1 MAFKACFIQFIRVF
15 LKSKPTTEKHSMRQ
29 RFSQQQVL
37 GITPIAEV
45 VIPKNSRHELAPV
58 LAALQHIFITPE
70 LNEQV
75 FALIEPK
82 VKGTKRD
89 TGRTGMDMWEILVF
103 ATVRLAT
110 NANYDALH
118 HFANFDKLIRQI
130 IGVENRFNDG
140 KTYGLQT
147 LKDNVS
153 LLDEETVNQINAM
166 VVGAA
171 HQFVLKKNETLKIK
185 SDTYVL
191 ETNVHFP
198 TDLNLLWDSCRK
210 GMDVM
215 TYCINRY
222 ELKGWRKLQFW
233 RSGLKS
239 SLRSTGKACASTSKE
254 KNKFIRAQVNGYL
267 RLAREI
273 AQKIAQSSLELYASP
288 LFDVK
293 LFALLEGLSY
303 YQEMIKKHIELIERR
318 LLKGETIP
326 SAEKLFSI
334 FEPHTEWI
342 SKGKQNKKVE
352 LGHKILVSS
361 DQHHF
366 ILHHQVIESKADVEL
381 TVPLADTLLSRYGN
395 IESLSLDK
403 GFYSKENKELLS
415 LAIPH
420 LVMPKKGKL
429 NNVEKEQESQKT
441 FRKLRNQHSAVE
453 SNINQLEHNGLDRC
467 PDKGLKNY
475 KRYVSLGIL
484 SYNLHRWG
492 KILQAEQRAKEARTA
507 KRAA

>member
-1 MAFKACFIQFIRVF
+1 
-15 LKSKPTTEKHSMRQ
+15 MRQ

-58 LAALQHIFITPE
+58 LAALQYIFVTPE

-82 VKGTKRD
+82 IKGNKQD
-89 TGRTGMDMWEILVF
+89 AGRTGMDLWEILVF
-103 ATVRLAT
+103 ATVRLT
-110 NANYDALH
+110 LNADYDALH
-118 HFANFDKLIRQI
+118 HFSNFDKLIRQVT
-130 IGVENRFNDG
+130 GVENRFNDG

-153 LLDEETVNQINAM
+153 LLDEETVNQVNTM
-166 VVGAA
+166 VVEAA
-171 HQFVLKKNETLKIK
+171 HQFVLKKKEPLRIK

-198 TDLNLLWDSCRK
+198 TDLNLLWDACRK
-210 GMDVM
+210 GIDTME
-215 TYCINRY
+215 YCREHY
-222 ELKGWRKLQFW
+222 GLKGWRKSKSW
-233 RSGLKS
+233 RSSLKS
-239 SLRSTGKACASTSKE
+239 SLRSTGKACVSTSKH
-254 KNKFIRAQVNGYL
+254 KANAIIAQVEEYL
-267 RLAREI
+267 RLARELD
-273 AQKIAQSSLELYASP
+273 QKIAESCLELNQSATM
-288 LFDVK
+288 DIK
-293 LFALLEGLSY
+293 LFALLQALSY
-303 YQEMIKKHIELIERR
+303 YQEMIKKHIDLIERR

-334 FEPHTEWI
+334 FESHTEWI

-352 LGHKILVSS
+352 LGHKVLIAT

-366 ILHHQVIESKADVEL
+366 ILHHQVIEGKADAAL
-381 TVPLADTLLSRYGN
+381 TIPLADSLLSKYKN

-403 GFYSKENKELLS
+403 GFYSKENKDLLS
-415 LAIPH
+415 LLIPQ

-429 NNVEKEQESQKT
+429 NAGEKQEESAKK
-441 FRKLRNQHSAVE
+441 FKKLRNLHSGVE

-467 PDKGLKNY
+467 PDKGIKNY

-484 SYNLHRWG
+484 SYNLHRLG
-492 KILQAEQRAKEARTA
+492 KILLADLAKQALRQ
-507 KRAA
+507 AA

>member
-1 MAFKACFIQFIRVF
+1 
-15 LKSKPTTEKHSMRQ
+15 MRQ
-29 RFSQQQVL
+29 RFSQQQAL

-58 LAALQHIFITPE
+58 LAALQHIFVTPE
-70 LNEQV
+70 LSERV

-82 VKGTKRD
+82 IKGTKQD

-118 HFANFDKLIRQI
+118 HYANFDKLIRQI
-130 IGVENRFNDG
+130 IGVENRLNDG

-147 LKDNVS
+147 LKDNIS
-153 LLDEETVNQINAM
+153 LLDEETLNQVNTM
-166 VVGAA
+166 VVEAA
-171 HQFVLKKNETLKIK
+171 HQFVLKKKETLKIK

-210 GMDVM
+210 AIDVM
-215 TYCINRY
+215 RYCIKHY
-222 ELKGWRKLQFW
+222 ELPGWRKHNLW
-233 RSGLKS
+233 RSSLKS
-239 SLRSTGKACASTSKE
+239 SLRSTGKACSSTSKS
-254 KNKFIRAQVNGYL
+254 KAQSVQKQVSEYL
-267 RLAREI
+267 RLAKELEE
-273 AQKIAQSSLELYASP
+273 KVAQSAQHLYQSP
-288 LFDVK
+288 LFDAK
-293 LFALLEGLSY
+293 LLAILEGLSY
-303 YQEMIKKHIELIERR
+303 YQEMIKKHIDLVERR

-326 SAEKLFSI
+326 SEEKLFSI

-352 LGHKILVSS
+352 LGHKILIAT
-361 DQHHF
+361 DQYHF
-366 ILHHQVIESKADVEL
+366 ILHHQVVEGKADSEL
-381 TVPLADTLLSRYGN
+381 TIPLADKLLAQYKN

-403 GFYSKENKELLS
+403 GFYSKENKDLLS
-415 LAIPH
+415 LAIPRV
-420 LVMPKKGKL
+420 VMPKKGKL
-429 NNVEKEQESQKT
+429 NVAEKEEESQKKFKT
-441 FRKLRNQHSAVE
+441 LRNHHSAVE

-475 KRYVSLGIL
+475 RRYVSLGIL
-484 SYNLHRWG
+484 SYNLHRLG
-492 KILQAEQRAKEARTA
+492 KILQAAQVASALK
-507 KRAA
+507 KAA

>member
-1 MAFKACFIQFIRVF
+1 
-15 LKSKPTTEKHSMRQ
+15 MRQ
-29 RFSQQQVL
+29 RFAQQMTL
-37 GITPIAEV
+37 GITPIPEV

-58 LAALQHIFITPE
+58 LAALQHIFVTPQ

-75 FALIEPK
+75 FELIEPK
-82 VKGTKRD
+82 IKGNKLN
-89 TGRTGMDMWEILVF
+89 TGRTGMDMWEILVL
-103 ATVRLAT
+103 AVVRLAL

-118 HFANFDKLIRQI
+118 DLANFHKLLREI

-153 LLDEETVNQINAM
+153 LLDEQTVNQVNTM
-166 VVGAA
+166 VVEAA
-171 HQFVLKKNETLKIK
+171 HQFVLKKNERLRIK

-198 TDLNLLWDSCRK
+198 TDLNLLWDACRK
-210 GMDVM
+210 GLDVM
-215 TYCINRY
+215 GYCSKHY
-222 ELKGWRKLQFW
+222 DLKGWRKHKSW
-233 RSGLKS
+233 RSSLKS
-239 SLRSTGKACASTSKE
+239 SLRSTGKACASSS
-254 KNKFIRAQVNGYL
+254 KNKKQAIENEVNEYL
-267 RLAREI
+267 RLATELSE
-273 AQKIAQSSLELYASP
+273 KIKSSSLDLYNSAG
-288 LFDVK
+288 FDVK
-293 LFALLEGLSY
+293 LFAILEGLSY
-303 YQEMIKKHIELIERR
+303 YQQMIIKHIDLIDRR

-326 SAEKLFSI
+326 SEEKLFSI

-352 LGHKILVSS
+352 LGHKVLIAT

-366 ILHHQVIESKADVEL
+366 IIHHQVIEGKADATL
-381 TVPLADTLLSRYGN
+381 TIPLADSLLSTYKN

-415 LAIPH
+415 LSIPQ
-420 LVMPKKGKL
+420 VIMPKKGKL
-429 NNVEKEQESQKT
+429 NAIEKEEESDKQFK
-441 FRKLRNQHSAVE
+441 KLRNLHSAVE

-484 SYNLHRWG
+484 SYNLHRLG
-492 KILQAEQRAKEARTA
+492 KILLSVHGKQQVRQAA
-507 KRAA
+507 

>member
-1 MAFKACFIQFIRVF
+1 
-15 LKSKPTTEKHSMRQ
+15 MRQ
-29 RFSQQQVL
+29 RFSQQQTL
-37 GITPIAEV
+37 GITPISEV

-58 LAALQHIFITPE
+58 LAALQHIFVTPE
-70 LNEQV
+70 LNERV

-82 VKGTKRD
+82 IKGTKQA

-103 ATVRLAT
+103 ATVRLAL

-118 HFANFDKLIRQI
+118 HFSNFDKLIRQI
-130 IGVENRFNDG
+130 IGVENRLNEG

-153 LLDEETVNQINAM
+153 LLDEETVNQVNTM
-166 VVGAA
+166 VVEAA

-191 ETNVHFP
+191 ETNIHFP

-215 TYCINRY
+215 KHCMGHYG
-222 ELKGWRKLQFW
+222 LKGWRKYKSW
-233 RSGLKS
+233 RSSLKS
-239 SLRSTGKACASTSKE
+239 SLRSTGKACLSTSK
-254 KNKFIRAQVNGYL
+254 NKEQAVSSEVSEYL

-273 AQKIAQSSLELYASP
+273 DEKITQSCQELYRSP

-293 LFALLEGLSY
+293 LFALLEALSY
-303 YQEMIKKHIELIERR
+303 YQEMIRKHLNLIERR
-318 LLKGETIP
+318 LLKGEVIP
-326 SAEKLFSI
+326 SEEKVFSI

-352 LGHKILVSS
+352 LGHKVLIAT
-361 DQHHF
+361 DQNHF
-366 ILHHQVIESKADVEL
+366 ILHHKVIEGKADVEL
-381 TVPLADTLLSRYGN
+381 CIPLADALLSMYSN

-415 LAIPH
+415 LAIPR

-429 NNVEKEQESQKT
+429 NLMEKEEESQKK

-484 SYNLHRWG
+484 SYNLHRLG
-492 KILQAEQRAKEARTA
+492 KILLAAQATKETR
-507 KRAA
+507 KAA

>member
-1 MAFKACFIQFIRVF
+1 
-15 LKSKPTTEKHSMRQ
+15 MRQ
-29 RFSQQQVL
+29 RFSQQQIL
-37 GITPIAEV
+37 GITPISEV
-45 VIPKNSRHELAPV
+45 IIPKNSRHELAPV

-70 LNEQV
+70 LNERV

-82 VKGTKRD
+82 IKGTKQD

-103 ATVRLAT
+103 ATVRLAL
-110 NANYDALH
+110 NANYDTLH
-118 HFANFDKLIRQI
+118 DLANFHKLIRQV
-130 IGVENRFNDG
+130 IGVENKFNDG

-153 LLDEETVNQINAM
+153 LLDEETVNQVNT
-166 VVGAA
+166 VVVEAA
-171 HQFVLKKNETLKIK
+171 QQFVLKKNETLRIK

-198 TDLNLLWDSCRK
+198 TDLNLLWDACRK

-215 TYCINRY
+215 AYCRKKY
-222 ELKGWRKLQFW
+222 ELKGWRKYKFW
-233 RSGLKS
+233 RSSLKS
-239 SLRSTGKACASTSKE
+239 SLRSTGKACASTSK
-254 KNKFIRAQVNGYL
+254 NKVLAVQSQVTEYL
-267 RLAREI
+267 RLARELDE
-273 AQKIAQSSLELYASP
+273 KIAESCRELYCSA

-303 YQEMIKKHIELIERR
+303 YQEMIKKHIDLIERR

-326 SAEKLFSI
+326 PAEKVFSI

-352 LGHKILVSS
+352 LGHKILIAT
-361 DQHHF
+361 DQYHF
-366 ILHHQVIESKADVEL
+366 ILHHQVIAGKADVEL
-381 TVPLADTLLSRYGN
+381 TIPLADALLSRYNN

-429 NNVEKEQESQKT
+429 NATEKEEESAKK
-441 FRKLRNQHSAVE
+441 FKKLRNLHSAVE

-467 PDKGLKNY
+467 PDKGLENY

-484 SYNLHRWG
+484 SYNLHRLG
-492 KILQAEQRAKEARTA
+492 KILLAAQAAGETRQ
-507 KRAA
+507 AA

>member
-1 MAFKACFIQFIRVF
+1 
-15 LKSKPTTEKHSMRQ
+15 MRQ
-29 RFSQQQVL
+29 RFSQQQIL
-37 GITPIAEV
+37 GITPISEV
-45 VIPKNSRHELAPV
+45 LIPKNSRHELAPV
-58 LAALQHIFITPE
+58 LAALQYVFSTPE
-70 LNEQV
+70 LNEKV

-82 VKGTKRD
+82 IINGKKQD
-89 TGRTGMDMWEILVF
+89 TGRTGMDMWEILVL
-103 ATVRLAT
+103 AVVRLAL

-118 HFANFDKLIRQI
+118 DLANFHKLLREI
-130 IGVENRFNDG
+130 IGVENRLNDG

-153 LLDEETVNQINAM
+153 LLDEETVNQVNTL
-166 VVGAA
+166 VVEAA

-210 GMDVM
+210 AIDVM
-215 TYCINRY
+215 VWCAKHYQ
-222 ELKGWRKLQFW
+222 LQGWRKHKIW
-233 RSGLKS
+233 RSSLKS
-239 SLRSTGKACASTSKE
+239 ASRSTSKACASSG
-254 KNKFIRAQVNGYL
+254 KNKEVAIKAQVTEYL
-267 RLAREI
+267 RLAGELEE
-273 AQKIAQSSLELYASP
+273 KIAESCRQLYISP
-288 LFDVK
+288 LFDSK
-293 LFALLEGLSY
+293 LFAVLEGLTY
-303 YQEMIKKHIELIERR
+303 YLEMITKHINLIDRR
-318 LLKGETIP
+318 LLKGQTIP
-326 SAEKLFSI
+326 SWEKVFSI

-352 LGHKILVSS
+352 LGHKVLIAT

-366 ILHHQVIESKADVEL
+366 ILHHEVVEGKADVEL
-381 TVPLADTLLSRYGN
+381 TVPLADALISRYKN
-395 IESLSLDK
+395 IQSLSLDK

-429 NNVEKEQESQKT
+429 NAQEKEEESQKK
-441 FRKLRNQHSAVE
+441 FKKLRNGHSAVE

-484 SYNLHRWG
+484 SYNLHRLG
-492 KILQAEQRAKEARTA
+492 KILQAAQIAEETKKFKQ
-507 KRAA
+507 AA

>member
-1 MAFKACFIQFIRVF
+1 
-15 LKSKPTTEKHSMRQ
+15 MRKC
-29 RFSQQQVL
+29 FSQQQEL

-70 LNEQV
+70 LNERV
-75 FALIEPK
+75 FALIGPK
-82 VKGTKRD
+82 IMGNKQD

-103 ATVRLAT
+103 AVVRLAL

-118 HFANFDKLIRQI
+118 DLANFHKLLREIA
-130 IGVENRFNDG
+130 GVENKFNDG

-153 LLDEETVNQINAM
+153 LLDEETVNLINTM
-166 VVGAA
+166 VVEAA
-171 HQFVLKKNETLKIK
+171 HQFVLKKKEKLRIK

-198 TDLNLLWDSCRK
+198 TDLNLLWDACRK
-210 GMDVM
+210 GIDVM
-215 TYCINRY
+215 ERCREDYG
-222 ELKGWRKLQFW
+222 LKGWRKSKSW
-233 RSGLKS
+233 RSSLKS
-239 SLRSTGKACASTSKE
+239 CLRSTSKACVSTSKHKAGAIIARVGE
-254 KNKFIRAQVNGYL
+254 YL
-267 RLAREI
+267 RLARELDE
-273 AQKIAQSSLELYASP
+273 KIAESALDLYNSAA
-288 LFDVK
+288 FDIK
-293 LFALLEGLSY
+293 LLALLQALSY
-303 YQEMIKKHIELIERR
+303 YQEMIKKHIDLIERR

-352 LGHKILVSS
+352 LGHKVLIAT

-366 ILHHQVIESKADVEL
+366 ILHHQVIEGMADAAL
-381 TVPLADTLLSRYGN
+381 TVPLADTLLSTYKN
-395 IESLSLDK
+395 IESLSVDK

-415 LAIPH
+415 LFIPQ

-429 NNVEKEQESQKT
+429 NAGEKEEESAKK
-441 FRKLRNQHSAVE
+441 FKKLRNLHSAVE

-467 PDKGLKNY
+467 PDKGLRNY

-484 SYNLHRWG
+484 SYNLHRLG
-492 KILQAEQRAKEARTA
+492 NIIIAAQKKQELKQAA
-507 KRAA
+507 

>member
-1 MAFKACFIQFIRVF
+1 
-15 LKSKPTTEKHSMRQ
+15 MRQ
-29 RFSQQQVL
+29 RFSQQQSL
-37 GITPIAEV
+37 GITPISEV
-45 VIPKNSRHELAPV
+45 AIPKNSRHELAPV

-70 LNEQV
+70 LNELV

-82 VKGTKRD
+82 IKGRKQD

-103 ATVRLAT
+103 ATVRLAL

-130 IGVENRFNDG
+130 IGVENKFNDG

-153 LLDEETVNQINAM
+153 LLDEETVNQVNIL
-166 VVGAA
+166 VVEAA
-171 HQFVLKKNETLKIK
+171 HQFVLKKNETLRIK

-210 GMDVM
+210 GIAVM
-215 TYCINRY
+215 NYCREHY
-222 ELKGWRKLQFW
+222 GLKGWRKHKSW
-233 RSGLKS
+233 RSSLKS
-239 SLRSTGKACASTSKE
+239 SLRSAGKACASTSK
-254 KNKFIRAQVNGYL
+254 NKAQAIQSQVTEYL
-267 RLAREI
+267 RLARELD
-273 AQKIAQSSLELYASP
+273 QKIAASCLELYHSP
-288 LFDVK
+288 VFDVK
-293 LFALLEGLSY
+293 LFSLLEGLSY
-303 YQEMIKKHIELIERR
+303 YQEMMEKHINLIERC

-326 SAEKLFSI
+326 SAEKVFSI

-352 LGHKILVSS
+352 LGHKVLIAT
-361 DQHHF
+361 DQYHF
-366 ILHHQVIESKADVEL
+366 ILHHQVIEGKADVEL
-381 TVPLADTLLSRYGN
+381 TVPLADTLLTRYSN

-415 LAIPH
+415 LSIPH

-429 NNVEKEQESQKT
+429 NSLEKVEESAKK
-441 FRKLRNQHSAVE
+441 FKKLRNLHSAVE

-467 PDKGLKNY
+467 PDKGLENY

-484 SYNLHRWG
+484 SYNLHRLG
-492 KILQAEQRAKEARTA
+492 KILLAVGVIQRIKQAA
-507 KRAA
+507 

>member
-1 MAFKACFIQFIRVF
+1 
-15 LKSKPTTEKHSMRQ
+15 MRQ
-29 RFSQQQVL
+29 RFSQQQIL
-37 GITPIAEV
+37 GITPISEV

-58 LAALQHIFITPE
+58 LAALQHIFVTPE
-70 LNEQV
+70 LNERV
-75 FALIEPK
+75 FALIEAK
-82 VKGTKRD
+82 IKGNKQD

-103 ATVRLAT
+103 ATVRLAL

-118 HFANFDKLIRQI
+118 HYSNFDKLIRQI
-130 IGVENRFNDG
+130 IGVENKFNDG

-153 LLDEETVNQINAM
+153 LLDEETVNQVNTM
-166 VVGAA
+166 VVEAA
-171 HQFVLKKNETLKIK
+171 HQFVLKKKETLKIK

-215 TYCINRY
+215 KHCMGHYG
-222 ELKGWRKLQFW
+222 LKGWRKYKFW
-233 RSGLKS
+233 RSSLKS
-239 SLRSTGKACASTSKE
+239 SLRSTGKACASTSK
-254 KNKFIRAQVNGYL
+254 NKDQAIRSQVTEYL

-273 AQKIAQSSLELYASP
+273 DEKIAESSHELYHSP

-293 LFALLEGLSY
+293 LFALLKELSY
-303 YQEMIKKHIELIERR
+303 YQEMIKKHIDLIERR

-352 LGHKILVSS
+352 LGHKILIAT
-361 DQHHF
+361 DQFHF
-366 ILHHQVIESKADVEL
+366 ILHHQVIEGKADVEL
-381 TVPLADTLLSRYGN
+381 TVPLADTLLSRYSN

-415 LAIPH
+415 LVIPH

-429 NNVEKEQESQKT
+429 NIQEKEEESQKK
-441 FRKLRNQHSAVE
+441 FKKLRNHHSAVE

-484 SYNLHRWG
+484 SYNLHRLG
-492 KILQAEQRAKEARTA
+492 KILLAAQTIQRIKQAA
-507 KRAA
+507 

>member
-1 MAFKACFIQFIRVF
+1 
-15 LKSKPTTEKHSMRQ
+15 MRQ
-29 RFSQQQVL
+29 RFSQQQIL
-37 GITPIAEV
+37 GITPISEV
-45 VIPKNSRHELAPV
+45 VIPKNSRHELIPV
-58 LAALQHIFITPE
+58 LAALQHIFIAPE
-70 LNEQV
+70 LNERV

-82 VKGTKRD
+82 IKGRKQD

-103 ATVRLAT
+103 ATVRLAL
-110 NANYDALH
+110 NANYDTLH
-118 HFANFDKLIRQI
+118 DLANFHKLIREI
-130 IGVENRFNDG
+130 IGVENKFNDG

-153 LLDEETVNQINAM
+153 LLDEETVNQVNTM
-166 VVGAA
+166 VVEAA
-171 HQFVLKKNETLKIK
+171 HQFVLKKNERLKIK

-210 GMDVM
+210 AMDVM
-215 TYCINRY
+215 KYCMKHY
-222 ELKGWRKLQFW
+222 ELQGWRKYKFW
-233 RSGLKS
+233 RSSLKS
-239 SLRSTGKACASTSKE
+239 SLRSTGKACASTSK
-254 KNKFIRAQVNGYL
+254 NKDQAVHSQVSEYL
-267 RLAREI
+267 RLAKELDE
-273 AQKIAQSSLELYASP
+273 KIAESCKELYRSP

-303 YQEMIKKHIELIERR
+303 YQEMIRKHIDLIERR
-318 LLKGETIP
+318 LLRGEIIP
-326 SAEKLFSI
+326 SAEKVFSI

-352 LGHKILVSS
+352 LGHKVLIAT
-361 DQHHF
+361 DQYHF
-366 ILHHQVIESKADVEL
+366 ILHHQVIEGKADVEL
-381 TVPLADTLLSRYGN
+381 TIPLADTLLSRYSN
-395 IESLSLDK
+395 IESLSMDK
-403 GFYSKENKELLS
+403 GFYSKENKELLA

-429 NNVEKEQESQKT
+429 NAREKEEESQKK
-441 FRKLRNQHSAVE
+441 FRKLRNSHSAVE

-484 SYNLHRWG
+484 SYNLHRLG
-492 KILQAEQRAKEARTA
+492 KILLAAQAIQRIKQ
-507 KRAA
+507 AA

>member
-1 MAFKACFIQFIRVF
+1 
-15 LKSKPTTEKHSMRQ
+15 MRQ

-37 GITPIAEV
+37 GITPISEV

-58 LAALQHIFITPE
+58 LAALQHIFVTPE
-70 LNEQV
+70 LNERV

-82 VKGTKRD
+82 IKGTKQD

-103 ATVRLAT
+103 AVIRLAL
-110 NANYDALH
+110 NANYDTLLDL
-118 HFANFDKLIRQI
+118 ANFHRLIREV
-130 IGVENRFNDG
+130 IGVENKFNEG

-153 LLDEETVNQINAM
+153 LLDEQTVNQVNTM
-166 VVGAA
+166 VVEAA
-171 HQFVLKKNETLKIK
+171 HRFVLKKNETLKIK

-215 TYCINRY
+215 KHCMGHYG
-222 ELKGWRKLQFW
+222 LKGWRKYKFW
-233 RSGLKS
+233 RSSLKS
-239 SLRSTGKACASTSKE
+239 SLRSTGKACASTSK
-254 KNKFIRAQVNGYL
+254 NKDGAIRSEVNEYL
-267 RLAREI
+267 RLAIELDE
-273 AQKIAQSSLELYASP
+273 KIAESCKELYCSP

-293 LFALLEGLSY
+293 LFALLEELSY
-303 YQEMIKKHIELIERR
+303 YQEMIKKHIDLIERR

-352 LGHKILVSS
+352 LGHKILIAT
-361 DQHHF
+361 DQYHF
-366 ILHHQVIESKADVEL
+366 ILHHQVIEGKGDVEL
-381 TVPLADTLLSRYGN
+381 TVPLADILLSGYSN

-415 LAIPH
+415 LVIPH
-420 LVMPKKGKL
+420 LIMPKKGKL
-429 NNVEKEQESQKT
+429 NIQEKEEESQKK
-441 FRKLRNQHSAVE
+441 FKNLRNHHSAVE

-484 SYNLHRWG
+484 SYNLHRLG
-492 KILQAEQRAKEARTA
+492 KILLAAQAVQGIKQ
-507 KRAA
+507 AA